1 MWLRHS
7 SGSGCSGFGT
17 GGRDDSK
24 STLQE
29 HGAARHRRGLPRVR
43 DELQHS
49 RCRCL
54 LVYAAPLCNL
64 QPILASRQ
72 AVSCN
77 VCVDLELVPM
87 TVSRVWSALKRTL
100 SALRASPRL
109 SGAAL
114 DSREIT
120 LEVMARLLCVYAR
133 GACFRPS
140 SELGQ
145 CFNRGC
151 RWPAVTAFCSWPT
164 LTSPDSWSECLSAC
178 MGVSACVCASVCARG
193 FPVRHETEGDAHTSA
208 G

>member
-1 MWLRHS
+1 M
-7 SGSGCSGFGT
+7 C
-17 GGRDDSK
+17 K
-24 STLQE
+24 QE
-29 HGAARHRRGLPRVR
+29 HGAARQHRGLPRVR
-43 DELQHS
+43 DELQHR

-120 LEVMARLLCVYAR
+120 LEVMARLLCVCAR

-193 FPVRHETEGDAHTSA
+193 FPVRHETEGGAHTSA